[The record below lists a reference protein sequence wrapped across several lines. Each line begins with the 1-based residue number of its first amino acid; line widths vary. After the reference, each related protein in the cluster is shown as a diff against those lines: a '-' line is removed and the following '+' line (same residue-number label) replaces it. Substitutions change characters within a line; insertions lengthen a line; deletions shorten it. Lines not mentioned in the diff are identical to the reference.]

1 MLSLALFGSVIASE
15 KISLCWLPE
24 NSLHKL
30 SRMPQ
35 TQFEKINREIMVDI
49 ILGSLL
55 IFAAVVFAALLA
67 LFVFLW
73 PLQKKR
79 EHDYWCHRQN
89 IAHGHDHG
97 NQEPHVV

>member
-1 MLSLALFGSVIASE
+1 MI
-15 KISLCWLPE
+15 
-24 NSLHKL
+24 
-30 SRMPQ
+30 
-35 TQFEKINREIMVDI
+35 DI

-67 LFVFLW
+67 LFVLLW

-79 EHDYWCHRQN
+79 EHDYCCHRQN
-89 IAHGHDHG
+89 STHGHDHG

>member
-1 MLSLALFGSVIASE
+1 MI
-15 KISLCWLPE
+15 
-24 NSLHKL
+24 
-30 SRMPQ
+30 
-35 TQFEKINREIMVDI
+35 DI

-67 LFVFLW
+67 LFVLLW
-73 PLQKKR
+73 PLQKKC

-89 IAHGHDHG
+89 ITHGHDHG

>member
-1 MLSLALFGSVIASE
+1 MLVTKDG
-15 KISLCWLPE
+15 
-24 NSLHKL
+24 LHKL
-30 SRMPQ
+30 SHMPK
-35 TQFEKINREIMVDI
+35 TQFESIIREAMIDI

-55 IFAAVVFAALLA
+55 IFAAVVFSALLA
-67 LFVFLW
+67 LFVLLW